1 MNRKDSRGIT
11 QYWTGPPLNIKTSS
25 DGYHYYVKV
34 VDKVTNNELSSY
46 FIRGGESLN
55 IKVPLGTY
63 EIRYATGKQWYGVS
77 ALFGPETTYSKADSK
92 FTFSFDGYQYNG
104 YTVEL
109 IKRQGGNLRTSAIHP
124 SQW

>member
-77 ALFGPETTYSKADSK
+77 ALFGPET
-92 FTFSFDGYQYNG
+92 SFGNTGSGAACCGKRARPYPARPVGGY
-104 YTVEL
+104 
-109 IKRQGGNLRTSAIHP
+109 ISIHR
-124 SQW
+124 